1 MKKNKIFNLITID
14 GEPRYKKIIKQVFI
28 VFCLVMILVLPYFVF
43 AGDNPSLGGLKKVQ
57 EKSGFSVATEYT
69 VSTIIGKIIAGFLG
83 LLGTIFIALML
94 YGGYNWMTAAG
105 DEAKVTKAK
114 NTIRRAIIGL
124 VITVGSYAIWNYI
137 WGAFVGV
144 Q

>member
-1 MKKNKIFNLITID
+1 MKKNKIFTLMHI
-14 GEPRYKKIIKQVFI
+14 GEEQKYKKIIKQVFI
-28 VFCLVMILVLPYFVF
+28 VFCLVIILILPYFVF
-43 AGDNPSLGGLKKVQ
+43 AGENPALGGLTKVQ
-57 EKSGFSVATEYT
+57 PKSGFAVATEYT
-69 VSTIIGKIIAGFLG
+69 ISTIMGKIIAGFLG
-83 LLGTIFIALML
+83 LLGVIFITLML

-137 WGAFVGV
+137 WGAFVSV
-144 Q
+144 